1 MIDTSLILFSILEK
15 LTWNAKKT
23 QFQCFAKT
31 PAVGNIDFS
40 LFFLWALFSGRVSRQ
55 LMLGAKKQAT
65 NDRGHCHLAP

>member
-15 LTWNAKKT
+15 LTWNAKKHNSYVLLKLQLLAT
-23 QFQCFAKT
+23 LTLA
-31 PAVGNIDFS
+31 S
-40 LFFLWALFSGRVSRQ
+40 FLWALFSGRVSRQ